1 MMDSIQLTAFDLATR
16 FTGIKEIEGF
26 DDNPQ
31 IMAMLKLDNS
41 WPENDEVAWC
51 SAFTRV
57 C

>member
-1 MMDSIQLTAFDLATR
+1 MDSINLTAFDLATR
-16 FTGIKEIEGF
+16 FTGMKEVKGF
-26 DDNPQ
+26 DDNEQ

-41 WPENDEVAWC
+41 WLESDEVPWC